1 MPRRSCAVLVLGCA
15 LALALGPARAEDLA
29 GLPPTFIDVG
39 TVDLFRD
46 EDIAF
51 AQRLM
56 VAGVPTELHVNPGAY
71 HAAEVFAPQSPLAER
86 IWARRYEALRR
97 GLA

>member
-1 MPRRSCAVLVLGCA
+1 M
-15 LALALGPARAEDLA
+15 
-29 GLPPTFIDVG
+29 
-39 TVDLFRD
+39 
-46 EDIAF
+46 
-51 AQRLM
+51 Q
-56 VAGVPTELHVNPGAY
+56 AGVPTELHVNPGAY